1 MARTYL
7 DTGRPIFA
15 LATAPGRAALA
26 VIRVSGSSALE
37 RCDRC
42 FSGLRPLSDARGYS
56 MLHGFL
62 VDPDSGERIDEVVA
76 SIFRGPRSFTGE
88 DSVEFSCH
96 GSPAVASRA
105 LAALE
110 RTGLSPALPGEFT
123 FRAFINGKTDLVR
136 AEAIAELAGA
146 QCESA
151 RADALAR
158 LSGAL
163 SSEYASLR
171 DAMLDLLAEIEARL
185 DYPEEEGPGDD
196 EVQASASD
204 DVGVGGAPGA
214 KEPAT
219 AQSPAQPGLAALASC
234 EARLERLSR
243 SYLGG
248 RLRQEGALVV
258 VAGRPNAGKSSL
270 FNLVTREERAIVSP
284 EPGTTRDWLEAWIEI
299 GGYAVRLV
307 DTAGLRRA
315 EGGVEAEGVRR
326 SLDLSGRADVVV
338 YLADGRAGLSPEDEE
353 FIARHPGTIK
363 LWNKIDA
370 PDCLPAP
377 QGGGWLPVS
386 AKKGDRLDSLEA
398 ALKERLDS
406 LAAGGDGGASS
417 GEIRLAS
424 ERQKILVDRCLESA
438 RRAREGAVA
447 GLPLDA
453 IALDLREA
461 AGFLGEITG
470 EIAGEEVFDRIF
482 GSFCLGK

>member
-7 DTGRPIFA
+7 DTGRAIFA

-26 VIRVSGSSALE
+26 VIRVSGSAALE
-37 RCDRC
+37 LCERC
-42 FSGLRPLSDARGYS
+42 FSGQRPLSEARGYT

-62 VDPDSGERIDEVVA
+62 VDPGSGERIDEVVA
-76 SIFRGPRSFTGE
+76 AVFRGPRSFTGE

-96 GSPAVASRA
+96 GSPAVAGRA

-110 RTGLSPALPGEFT
+110 MAGLSPALPGEFT
-123 FRAFINGKTDLVR
+123 FRAFINGKTDLVK

-163 SSEYASLR
+163 SAEYASLR

-185 DYPEEEGPGDD
+185 DYPEEEGPEDGDGEAVD
-196 EVQASASD
+196 ARNAAAAVS
-204 DVGVGGAPGA
+204 
-214 KEPAT
+214 
-219 AQSPAQPGLAALASC
+219 AQPWLATLASC
-234 EARLERLSR
+234 EARLERLSG

-307 DTAGLRRA
+307 DTAGLRRV
-315 EGGVEAEGVRR
+315 EEGVEAEGVRR
-326 SLDLSGRADVVV
+326 SLDMSGRADVIV
-338 YLADGRAGLSPEDEE
+338 YLADGRAGLYPEDRE
-353 FIARHPGTIK
+353 FIASHPGAIK
-363 LWNKIDA
+363 LWNKVDA
-370 PDCLPAP
+370 ADCRPAP
-377 QGGGWLPVS
+377 QDGGWLLIS
-386 AKKGDRLDSLEA
+386 AKKGDCLDALEA
-398 ALKERLDS
+398 ALKERLDA
-406 LAAGGDGGASS
+406 LAAGLS
-417 GEIRLAS
+417 GEASGGDRAAFSSEVRLAS
-424 ERQKILVDRCLESA
+424 GRQKTLMDRCLESVRGA
-438 RRAREGAVA
+438 RTGAVS

-453 IALDLREA
+453 VALDVREA
-461 AGFLGEITG
+461 ADFLGEITG

>member
-7 DTGRPIFA
+7 DTGRAIFA

-26 VIRVSGSSALE
+26 VIRVSGSAALE
-37 RCDRC
+37 LCDRC
-42 FSGLRPLSDARGYS
+42 FSGQRPLSEARGYT

-62 VDPDSGERIDEVVA
+62 VDPGSGERIDEVVA
-76 SIFRGPRSFTGE
+76 AVFRGPRSFTGE

-96 GSPAVASRA
+96 GSPAVAGRA

-110 RTGLSPALPGEFT
+110 MAGLSPALPGEFT
-123 FRAFINGKTDLVR
+123 FRAFINGKTDLVK

-163 SSEYASLR
+163 SAEYASLR

-185 DYPEEEGPGDD
+185 DYPEEEGPEDGDGEAVD
-196 EVQASASD
+196 ARSAAAAVS
-204 DVGVGGAPGA
+204 
-214 KEPAT
+214 
-219 AQSPAQPGLAALASC
+219 AQPWLATLASC
-234 EARLERLSR
+234 EARLERLSG

-307 DTAGLRRA
+307 DTAGLRRV
-315 EGGVEAEGVRR
+315 EEGVEAEGVRR
-326 SLDLSGRADVVV
+326 SLDMSGRADVIV
-338 YLADGRAGLSPEDEE
+338 YIADGRAGLSPEDRE
-353 FIARHPGTIK
+353 FIVSHPGAIK
-363 LWNKIDA
+363 LWNKVDA
-370 PDCLPAP
+370 ADCMPAP
-377 QGGGWLPVS
+377 QGGGWLPIS
-386 AKKGDRLDSLEA
+386 AKNGDRLEALEA
-398 ALKERLDS
+398 ALRERLDT
-406 LAAGGDGGASS
+406 LAAGLPGHASGGRRAAFPGEVRLASGPQNPFVERCFESARGARAGGAS
-417 GEIRLAS
+417 
-424 ERQKILVDRCLESA
+424 
-438 RRAREGAVA
+438 

-453 IALDLREA
+453 VALGGREA
-461 AGFLGEITG
+461 ADFLGESTG

>member
-1 MARTYL
+1 
-7 DTGRPIFA
+7 
-15 LATAPGRAALA
+15 
-26 VIRVSGSSALE
+26 
-37 RCDRC
+37 
-42 FSGLRPLSDARGYS
+42 

-62 VDPDSGERIDEVVA
+62 VDPDGGERIDEVVA
-76 SIFRGPRSFTGE
+76 AVFRGPRSFTGE

-110 RTGLSPALPGEFT
+110 RAGLSPALPGEFS

-163 SSEYASLR
+163 SAEYASLR

-185 DYPEEEGPGDD
+185 DYPEEEGPD
-196 EVQASASD
+196 EAEAETA
-204 DVGVGGAPGA
+204 GGPDATGA
-214 KEPAT
+214 AG
-219 AQSPAQPGLAALASC
+219 ARSPAAAAGSARPWLAALASC

-315 EGGVEAEGVRR
+315 EEGVEAEGVRR
-326 SLDLSGRADVVV
+326 SLDLSGRADIVV
-338 YLADGRAGLSPEDEE
+338 YLADGRAGLSAEDEA
-353 FIARHPGTIK
+353 FIALHPGAIK

-370 PDCLPAP
+370 ADCRPAP
-377 QGGGWLPVS
+377 EGGDWLPIS
-386 AKKGDRLDSLEA
+386 AKKGERLESLEA
-398 ALKERLDS
+398 ALRARLD
-406 LAAGGDGGASS
+406 LLAGGGLGAAPGAAEPLSS
-417 GEIRLAS
+417 DRPSSHADEVRLAS
-424 ERQKILVDRCLESA
+424 ARQKTLVDRCLEA
-438 RRAREGAVA
+438 VRRAGEGALA

-453 IALDLREA
+453 VALDLREA